1 MSKLCT
7 EREAVDLKVSD
18 LSMEFGNTKVLRN
31 ISLEVEKGEIF
42 AIMGP
47 SGSGKS
53 VLLRTIAGLFHPT
66 AGTVRVGGVDPG
78 DREARQQVAMA
89 LVFQAGA
96 LFNSMSVY
104 DNLAFYPR
112 EHRMCKESIIREKV
126 EFALKILSLE
136 HAATKVPA
144 ELSGGMR
151 KRVAIARALVMEP
164 QIVLYDEPTSELD
177 PIMSSTIAEII
188 ATVRRELKVTTLV
201 VTHDR
206 DLSASIPDRVAV
218 LMDGGLIAVETPDRL
233 WKLDNPRIQE
243 FLRPVIDVE
252 NPRFRERLEA
262 AGADV

>member
-7 EREAVDLKVSD
+7 DREAVDLKVEG
-18 LSMEFGNTKVLRN
+18 LSMEFAGMRVLHEV
-31 ISLEVEKGEIF
+31 SLEVKKGEIF

-53 VLLRTIAGLFHPT
+53 VLLRTVAGLLHPT
-66 AGTVRVGGVDPG
+66 AGSVRVGGVDPG
-78 DREARQQVAMA
+78 DREERRKVAMA

-96 LFNSMSVY
+96 LFNSLTVY

-112 EHRMCKESIIREKV
+112 EHRMCRESIIREKV
-126 EFALKILSLE
+126 EYALTVLSLE
-136 HAATKVPA
+136 HAANKIPA

-177 PIMSSTIAEII
+177 PIMASTIAEII
-188 ATVRRELKVTTLV
+188 ATVRREIKVTTVV

-206 DLSASIPDRVAV
+206 DLSASIPDRVGV
-218 LMDGGLIAVETPDRL
+218 LMEGSLVAVEEPSKL
-233 WKLDNPRIQE
+233 WELDNPKIQDFLKPRID
-243 FLRPVIDVE
+243 LE
-252 NPRFRERLEA
+252 NPRFRERLEL
-262 AGADV
+262 AGG